1 MLFHTEENYG
11 ACSYLCPVCM
21 QLGEEMNKA
30 SREGNWDLCCAL
42 DTQRVL
48 HTFNGVLPAEFRRS
62 ESAEIV
68 HDETEAAEAEA
79 AEAEAAESEA
89 VKTVPAAPAPAQMQ
103 REIPS
108 CFFAC
113 MFDAVLLAAHQ
124 DEYPNCPEC
133 SWTRMSGET

>member
-1 MLFHTEENYG
+1 MVHTKEIPSCFF
-11 ACSYLCPVCM
+11 ACMFDPELLAAHQDEYPNCPECSWTRM
-21 QLGEEMNKA
+21 
-30 SREGNWDLCCAL
+30 S
-42 DTQRVL
+42 
-48 HTFNGVLPAEFRRS
+48 AETEAA

-68 HDETEAAEAEA
+68 HDETEAAESAEIMHDETEA

-113 MFDAVLLAAHQ
+113 MFDPELLAAHQ

-133 SWTRMSGET
+133 SWTRMSAETEGGET

>member
-1 MLFHTEENYG
+1 
-11 ACSYLCPVCM
+11 
-21 QLGEEMNKA
+21 MNKA

-68 HDETEAAEAEA
+68 PGETEAAESAETKAVNTEAVEA
-79 AEAEAAESEA
+79 AETKAAKAADTEA